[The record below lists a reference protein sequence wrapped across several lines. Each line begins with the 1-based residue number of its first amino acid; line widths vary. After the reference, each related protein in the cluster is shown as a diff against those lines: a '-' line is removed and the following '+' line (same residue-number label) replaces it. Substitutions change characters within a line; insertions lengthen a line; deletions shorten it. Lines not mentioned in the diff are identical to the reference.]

1 MREAGGAPFIKGGS
15 AMSKDYKDSL
25 CLPKTDFPMRAN
37 LAQREPQFL
46 AFWEEHGIYQ
56 KQQDQR
62 EGSPTFVLHDGP
74 PYANANIHIGTAFNK
89 ILKDFIPKYKAMR
102 GFRAPYVPGW
112 DTHGLPIELK
122 VLKEQGLDKDNVDPV
137 ELRRRCTSY
146 AHQFIDIQREEFR
159 RLGVLG
165 DWENPYLTL
174 RPEYEAAQLGA
185 FADMV
190 EKGLV
195 YKGQKPVFWCTD
207 CQTALA
213 AAEIEYEDESSPS
226 IYVAYPLPEVEKRFP
241 ELAGRACSVVIW
253 TTTPWTLPASLAVA
267 LHPGYRY
274 AFFSAPEGKA
284 FLMATELK
292 EAFEKACGLSLEE
305 ELLSLTGRDLEG
317 VEALHPFYEERRVP
331 LVLADY
337 VVLDSGTGCVH
348 TAPGHGVED
357 FETGVRYGLEILNPV
372 DDRGVFLPD
381 TPLVG
386 GLSLDDG
393 AAVVL
398 KTLSD
403 SGRLLGRGKILHSY
417 PHCWRCKKPVIFRA
431 TAQWFVSVQQFR
443 DQALKAIEE
452 QVQWVPVWGQDRI
465 GNMVRDR
472 SDWCIS
478 RQRVWGVPIPA
489 FYCRDCGKLVLDP
502 EKIRR
507 VAKRV
512 KEQGSDIW
520 WQESPEALLGDLA
533 VCPHCASRN
542 LRKDT
547 DIMDVW
553 FDSGVSHL
561 AVLETRPE
569 LSWPADLYLEG
580 SDQHRGWFQT
590 SLLTSVATRGSAPFR
605 TVLTHGFIVDG
616 EGRKMS
622 KSLGNVTRPQEVID
636 RYGADILRL
645 WVASTDYRGDVRISE
660 TILKNLVET
669 YRRIRNTA
677 RFLLGNLEGFDPQK
691 HRVSRGD
698 MEPLDL
704 WLLARLQDLVERVTK
719 GYEDYE
725 FHVPSFLTH
734 QFCDNEMSSFF
745 LDVSKDRLYA
755 DQKGGL
761 SRRSAQTVLWETL
774 TTLCRLLAPVLSFTA
789 EEIWQN
795 LRAFDA
801 SLPESVFLSDWPAPN
816 LEGID
821 PETAPRWG
829 RLLEARGAIL
839 RALENARGAELIGN
853 ALEGEVEVSLGDRY
867 GDLQGLFDVPTWEMV
882 CLVSAFRFA
891 ELPKEG
897 DGIFHD
903 EETGI
908 TVRVSRSPHEK
919 CPRCWKRKPEVGED
933 SLCRRCQDVLSH
945 GA

>member
-1 MREAGGAPFIKGGS
+1 
-15 AMSKDYKDSL
+15 MSTDYKDTL

-46 AFWEEHGIYQ
+46 AFWKDRDIYGKMQ
-56 KQQDQR
+56 EKNAQAR
-62 EGSPTFVLHDGP
+62 TFILHDGP

-89 ILKDFIPKYKAMR
+89 ILKDFIPKFKAMR
-102 GFRAPYVPGW
+102 GLRAPYVPGW

-122 VLKEQGLDKDNVDPV
+122 VLKEQGLDKDDVDPV
-137 ELRRRCTSY
+137 ELRRRCTQY
-146 AHQFIDIQREEFR
+146 ALEFMAIQRDEFC

-174 RPEYEAAQLGA
+174 KPDYEAAQLEA
-185 FADMV
+185 FADLV
-190 EKGLV
+190 ERGLV

-226 IYVAYPLPEVEKRFP
+226 IYVAYPLPSAADRFP
-241 ELAGRACSVVIW
+241 ELAGRESFVVIW
-253 TTTPWTLPASLAVA
+253 TTTPWTLPASMAVA
-267 LHPGYRY
+267 LHPAYRY
-274 AFFSAPEGKA
+274 GFFPAPDGRV
-284 FLMATELK
+284 FLLAEELK
-292 EAFEKACGLSLEE
+292 GAFEQACGLTLGDP
-305 ELLSLTGRDLEG
+305 LRALPGKDLEHLTA
-317 VEALHPFYEERRVP
+317 EHPFYGDRAVP

-357 FETGVRYGLEILNPV
+357 FETGIRYGLEILNPV
-372 DDRGVFLPD
+372 DDRGVFLPG
-381 TPLVG
+381 TPRVG
-386 GLSLDDG
+386 GMSLDDG
-393 AAVVL
+393 AAMVL
-398 KTLSD
+398 KTLAD
-403 SGRLLGRGKILHSY
+403 SGRLLGRQKILHSY
-417 PHCWRCKKPVIFRA
+417 PHCWRCKKPVIFRS

-443 DQALKAIEE
+443 DQALKVIEE
-452 QVQWVPVWGQDRI
+452 RVQWVPSWGQDRI

-478 RQRVWGVPIPA
+478 RQRIWGVPIPA
-489 FYCRDCGKLVLDP
+489 LYCQDCGKLVLDP
-502 EKIRR
+502 ERIRR
-507 VAKRV
+507 VASVIRRK
-512 KEQGSDIW
+512 GSDFW
-520 WQESPEALLGDLA
+520 WQGTPEEFLGDLA
-533 VCPHCASRN
+533 LCPHCASRN
-542 LRKDT
+542 LRKET

-590 SLLTSVATRGSAPFR
+590 SLLTSVATRGEAPFR
-605 TVLTHGFIVDG
+605 SVLTHGFIVDG

-660 TILKNLVET
+660 TILKNLVES

-677 RFLLGNLEGFDPQK
+677 RFLLGNLEGFDPRV
-691 HRVSRGD
+691 HRVPREE

-704 WLLARLQDLVERVTK
+704 WLLGRLQDLVERVTK

-734 QFCDNEMSSFF
+734 QFCDNEMSAFY

-755 DQKGGL
+755 EAREGRL
-761 SRRSAQTVLWETL
+761 RRSAQTALWDTL
-774 TTLCRLLAPVLSFTA
+774 VTLCRLLAPVLSFTC
-789 EEIWQN
+789 EEIWQS
-795 LRAFDA
+795 LRALDS
-801 SLPESVFLSDWPAPN
+801 SLPESVFLAEWPEPQR
-816 LEGID
+816 EGLD
-821 PETAPRWG
+821 PEAQPRWG
-829 RLLEARGAIL
+829 RLLEARGAVL
-839 RALENARGAELIGN
+839 RALESARGKGLIGN
-853 ALEGEVEVSLGDRY
+853 ALEGEVRVDLGDRY
-867 GDLQGLFDVPTWEMV
+867 GDLRDAFDPSAWEMA
-882 CLVSAFRFA
+882 CLVSSFAFGD
-891 ELPKEG
+891 LPETPEVFRDG
-897 DGIFHD
+897 D
-903 EETGI
+903 TG
-908 TVRVSRSPHEK
+908 VRVLVTPCVHHK
-919 CPRCWKRKPEVGED
+919 CPRCWRRKPEVAEKG
-933 SLCRRCQDVLSH
+933 LCGRCEDVLAS